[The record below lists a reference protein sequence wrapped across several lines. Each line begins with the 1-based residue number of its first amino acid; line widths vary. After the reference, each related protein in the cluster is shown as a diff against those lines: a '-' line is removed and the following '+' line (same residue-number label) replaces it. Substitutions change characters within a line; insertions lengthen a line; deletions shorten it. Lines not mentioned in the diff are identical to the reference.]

1 MKFLYKIIVLRR
13 SNERFKK
20 LIKAL
25 SNMFYEIEVKA
36 HVRVPPT
43 SFKEETKQA
52 VLKRLNE
59 EYEGYV
65 TKDLGIV
72 VGVSEVGEVGEG
84 VIIPGDGAAYYETTF
99 KLVTFRPELQE
110 VVYGRITDITDFG
123 AFIEIGPIDGM
134 IHVSQTMDDFVSFSK
149 SNVLT
154 GKETKRVLKVGDQ
167 CKARIIAVS
176 YKEPTNPKI
185 GLTMRQP
192 ALGNLKWIEEDLKKR
207 ERQEKQPGKKEKV
220 KGKK

>member
-1 MKFLYKIIVLRR
+1 
-13 SNERFKK
+13 
-20 LIKAL
+20 
-25 SNMFYEIEVKA
+25 MFYEVEVKG

-43 SFKEETKQA
+43 SFKEDTKEA

-59 EYEGYV
+59 EYDGYIS
-65 TKDLGIV
+65 KDLGIV
-72 VGVSEVGEVGEG
+72 IGVVEVGEIGEG
-84 VIIPGDGAAYYETTF
+84 VIVPGDGAAYYETTF
-99 KLVTFRPELQE
+99 KLIVFRPELQE
-110 VVYGRITDITDFG
+110 VLLGRITDITDFG
-123 AFIEIGPIDGM
+123 AFIEIGAVDGM

-167 CKARIIAVS
+167 CRARVIAVS

-192 ALGNLKWIEEDLKKR
+192 SLGNLKWIEEDLKKK
-207 ERQEKQPGKKEKV
+207 ERQEKQPKKEK